1 MDMDNFKILND
12 TQGHD
17 IGDMLLIEV
26 ARRLRVSVRETDTV
40 ARLGGDEFVVILQG
54 LGSSELLAANQA
66 EDIAEKIVA
75 TLSETYFLGKHEHH
89 SSVSIG
95 VGLFHGR
102 GTTVDELLKRAD
114 TAMYQAKSAGRN
126 AVRFFETDMQRAVES
141 RAMMEKALRQALAK
155 NELQLYYQ
163 MQVDRE
169 QRIVGAEAL
178 LRWINEERG
187 FVSPAQFIPL
197 AEESGLI
204 LPIGLWVLETACR
217 QLSLWQGHP
226 STRHLQLAVNVS
238 ARQFRQTNFVAQVG
252 EILQKHGIDPTR
264 LKLELTESIVLNDV
278 EETVQRMLALKQF
291 GVQFSM
297 DDFGTGYSSLSY
309 LKQLPLN
316 QIKIDQ
322 SFVRDIVI
330 DKSDAIIVKT
340 IIDMS
345 LNFNLE
351 VIAEGVETEE
361 QLEILRQNG
370 CQAFQGYLF
379 SKAVPLTEFESQ
391 IGRPNVILSNH
402 MDQSIGAGI

>member
-1 MDMDNFKILND
+1 MDNAEQIRAAAAQLF
-12 TQGHD
+12 
-17 IGDMLLIEV
+17 
-26 ARRLRVSVRETDTV
+26 ARHGYEGTS
-40 ARLGGDEFVVILQG
+40 LQ
-54 LGSSELLAANQA
+54 
-66 EDIAEKIVA
+66 DIAERVGVTKQ
-75 TLSETYFLGKHEHH
+75 TLLYHYPSKDALRRAVLERVFSHWRERLPQMLEAVTSG
-89 SSVSIG
+89 
-95 VGLFHGR
+95 HGR
-102 GTTVDELLKRAD
+102 FDALTREL
-114 TAMYQAKSAGRN
+114 
-126 AVRFFETDMQRAVES
+126 VRFFETDMQRAVES

-217 QLSLWQGHP
+217 QLQKWQDSPATG
-226 STRHLQLAVNVS
+226 HLQLAVNVS
-238 ARQFRQTNFVAQVG
+238 ARQFRQPNFVAQIG
-252 EILQKHGIDPTR
+252 ELLKTYGIDPTR

-278 EETVQRMLALKQF
+278 EETVQKMLALKQF

-379 SKAVPLTEFESQ
+379 SKAVPLAEFESQ
-391 IGRPNVILSNH
+391 IGRPKVILSNH
-402 MDQSIGAGI
+402 MDASIGAGI